1 MTFLI
6 HGLEADLFRS
16 LFSMSD
22 TELNKQQA
30 VRHQVASK
38 PGFPCRISLS
48 DAEIGEK
55 VILIHYAHQ
64 PEDTPY
70 RASHAIY
77 IRENVQTAHLK
88 PGEIPA
94 DLTSRLLSVRA
105 FDRHHLMTNADVVE
119 GKTLK
124 TKLEQMFADSNVDY
138 IHIHNAKP
146 GCFAAKAI
154 RAC

>member
-1 MTFLI
+1 MP
-6 HGLEADLFRS
+6 DKPFRRR
-16 LFSMSD
+16 
-22 TELNKQQA
+22 N
-30 VRHQVASK
+30 
-38 PGFPCRISLS
+38 C
-48 DAEIGEK
+48 EK

-77 IRENVQTAHLK
+77 IRENVQTAYLK

-94 DLTSRLLSVRA
+94 VLTSRLLSVRT